1 MKKALSIIL
10 SLVMLLSV
18 SIASV
23 NAFAVVGSIETTTKK
38 NVINTQVNGKTSTD
52 VTYTEDPKDPRTIT
66 FTYTGDGE
74 LLDWEFIGVTE
85 GVEYTVI
92 SEEGNS
98 ITIRIADT
106 YDGEIVANAI
116 VREDEE
122 EEEEEA
128 EPIKRD
134 ESKTSP
140 KTGAGLA
147 GIGAMGAGAA
157 ILAALKKKED
167 EE

>member
-18 SIASV
+18 SVASV

-38 NVINTQVNGKTSTD
+38 NAINTQVNGKNSAD
-52 VTYTEDPKDPRTIT
+52 VTYQEDPSNPRIIT
-66 FTYTGDGE
+66 FTYDGDGE
-74 LLDWEFIGVTE
+74 LLGWEFPGVTE
-85 GVEYTVI
+85 NVHYTVI
-92 SEEGNS
+92 SEEGKA
-98 ITIRIADT
+98 ITIRVADD
-106 YDGEIVANAI
+106 YDGEITANAI
-116 VREDEE
+116 VRLDDEE
-122 EEEEEA
+122 EEEETET
-128 EPIKRD
+128 KKN

-147 GIGAMGAGAA
+147 GVAAMGAGAA